1 MLCCSENCDRKD
13 QCALFY
19 CNPQPESRKYDN
31 IEPLADFGS
40 GGIGCK
46 TDYWCGPLGSYKM
59 FEPGEECKDLC
70 PICGYELNFCQ
81 CLFGG
86 SAHPDRNKER
96 DVVQN
101 HLYLLSDKQLLHLL
115 KLQRHWQTSYGD
127 EERAKMLKCLEKN
140 GTAATWSCR
149 NYTDNE
155 LKTYTEML
163 NKNSIDTGI
172 NINDF

>member
-1 MLCCSENCDRKD
+1 M
-13 QCALFY
+13 
-19 CNPQPESRKYDN
+19 
-31 IEPLADFGS
+31 
-40 GGIGCK
+40 
-46 TDYWCGPLGSYKM
+46 T
-59 FEPGEECKDLC
+59 KDLC
-70 PICGYELNFCQ
+70 PICSYELNFCQ

-96 DVVQN
+96 DVVQY
-101 HLYLLSDKQLLHLL
+101 HLYLLSDKQLLHIL

-140 GTAATWSCR
+140 GTTATWSCR
-149 NYTDNE
+149 NYTDDE

-163 NKNSIDTGI
+163 NKNSVDTGI

>member
-1 MLCCSENCDRKD
+1 M
-13 QCALFY
+13 
-19 CNPQPESRKYDN
+19 
-31 IEPLADFGS
+31 
-40 GGIGCK
+40 
-46 TDYWCGPLGSYKM
+46 T
-59 FEPGEECKDLC
+59 KDLC

-86 SAHPDRNKER
+86 FAHPDRNKER
-96 DVVQN
+96 NVVQD

-140 GTAATWSCR
+140 GTAAMWSCR
-149 NYTDNE
+149 NYTDDE

-163 NKNSIDTGI
+163 NKNSVDTGI